1 MTGQENQK
9 QPDNHMDGYAEELRI
24 LEAVLFAA
32 KEPVPLKELAEHL
45 PEERREDTDDIVKML
60 QFRYEGRGVGLVYR
74 DGAWAFRTAPDLA
87 GKLRIEREV
96 PKKLSRAAMETLA
109 IIAYHQ
115 PVTRAEIENIRGVS
129 TGKGTL
135 DILMEIGWIKPGR
148 RRQIPGRPLTWITAP
163 QFLDHFGL
171 GGIDELPGLEELNEA
186 GLIDSRAAIDTL
198 GQSDMF
204 QGADDEADIN
214 PDAGDDIDIEH
225 EVDIIDLDETEEEK
239 NR

>member
-9 QPDNHMDGYAEELRI
+9 QPDNHMDGAAEELRI

-32 KEPVPLKELAEHL
+32 KEPVPLKELAAHL
-45 PEERREDTDDIVKML
+45 PEERREDISDILQML
-60 QFRYEGRGVGLVYR
+60 QYRYEGRGVGLVCR

-148 RRQIPGRPLTWITAP
+148 RRQIPGRPLTWLTAP

-171 GGIDELPGLEELNEA
+171 SGLEELPGLEEMKEA
-186 GLIDSRAAIDTL
+186 GLLDSRAAIDTL

-204 QGADDEADIN
+204 QNGDEADIN
-214 PDAGDDIDIEH
+214 PDEGEDIDIEH
-225 EVDIIDLDETEEEK
+225 EVDIIDLDDTEEEK
-239 NR
+239 H

>member
-9 QPDNHMDGYAEELRI
+9 QPDNYMDGAAEELRI

-45 PEERREDTDDIVKML
+45 PEERREDISDILQML
-60 QFRYEGRGVGLVYR
+60 QYRYEGRGVGLVCR

-148 RRQIPGRPLTWITAP
+148 RRQIPGRPLTWLTAP

-171 GGIDELPGLEELNEA
+171 SGLEELPGLEEMKEA
-186 GLIDSRAAIDTL
+186 GLLDSRAAIDTL

-204 QGADDEADIN
+204 QNGDEADIN
-214 PDAGDDIDIEH
+214 PDEGEDIDIEH
-225 EVDIIDLDETEEEK
+225 EVDIIDLDDTEEEK
-239 NR
+239 H

>member
-9 QPDNHMDGYAEELRI
+9 QPDNHMDGAAEELRI

-45 PEERREDTDDIVKML
+45 PEERREDISDILQML
-60 QFRYEGRGVGLVYR
+60 QYRYEGRGVGLVCR

-148 RRQIPGRPLTWITAP
+148 RRQIPGRPLTWLTAP

-171 GGIDELPGLEELNEA
+171 SGLEELPGLEEMKEA
-186 GLIDSRAAIDTL
+186 GLLDSRAAIDTL

-204 QGADDEADIN
+204 QNGDEADIN
-214 PDAGDDIDIEH
+214 PDEGEDIDIEH
-225 EVDIIDLDETEEEK
+225 EVDIIDLDDTEEEK
-239 NR
+239 H